1 MKIII
6 APDSFKGSLS
16 ASEVALAIE
25 QGFSHALPK
34 AEYLRVPMAD
44 GGEGTL
50 EALLVNEKLTLHTAE
65 VTNPLGEK
73 IKAAYGIQSDN
84 TAVIEMATASGLNL
98 VPTPK
103 RNPLYTTTF
112 GTGELI
118 LAALNKGCRR
128 FIIGLGGSATCDGG
142 IGALAALGVQFKNA
156 LGETITPN
164 AEGLEKL
171 ATIDTKLLD
180 TRLSECEFILAH
192 DVDNPLLG
200 LDGALM
206 YAPQKGATPAQVE
219 TLHIIFERYALM
231 LSQLT
236 QKPIGT
242 IPGTGSAGGLTAG
255 LFAFLNATLKPG
267 ASVVMQ
273 AVNLRQKMQNA
284 DLVITG
290 EGQIDAQTIHGKTP
304 IAVAKLAHEF
314 KIPVIGIAA
323 RLGRGYHEVYKHGID
338 AVFSM
343 INSPISEEVCHAYT
357 QPLLAAAANNI
368 ARLLALEIK
377 K

>member
-1 MKIII
+1 MKIVI

-25 QGFSHALPK
+25 QGFFHALPT
-34 AEYLRVPMAD
+34 AEYIRVPMAD

-50 EALLVNEKLTLHTAE
+50 DALLDSESLTLYFAE
-65 VTNPLGEK
+65 ITNPLGEK
-73 IKAAYGIQSDN
+73 IRAAYGIQPDN
-84 TAVIEMATASGLNL
+84 TAVIEMATASGLSL
-98 VPTPK
+98 IPPLK
-103 RNPLYTTTF
+103 HNPLKSTTF

-118 LAALNKGCRR
+118 LAALDKGCRK

-142 IGALAALGVQFKNA
+142 VGALAALGIQFRNSQ
-156 LGETITPN
+156 GEIISPN

-171 ATIDTKLLD
+171 ATIDATLLD
-180 TRLSECEFILAH
+180 PRLSESEFILAH

-200 LDGALM
+200 LEGALM
-206 YAPQKGATPAQVE
+206 YAPQKGATAAQVE
-219 TLHIIFERYALM
+219 TLHIVLERYALM
-231 LSQLT
+231 LSELT

-242 IPGTGSAGGLTAG
+242 LPGTGAAGGLAAG

-267 ASVVMQ
+267 AWVVMENI
-273 AVNLRQKMQNA
+273 NLREKMRNA
-284 DLVITG
+284 NLVITG
-290 EGQIDAQTIHGKTP
+290 EGQIDAQTIRGKTP
-304 IAVAKLAHEF
+304 IAVAQLAQEL
-314 KIPVIGIAA
+314 KIPVIAIAA
-323 RLGRGYHEVYKHGID
+323 RLGKGYYEVYKHGIN

-343 INSPISEEVCHAYT
+343 INAPISEEVCHAYT
-357 QPLLAAAANNI
+357 QPLLGSAANNI